1 MVTELRLLAVPAII
15 IAVAYRAFGTALL
28 LFVAAGVS
36 DGLDGWLARRT
47 GGGGAAHSLDAA
59 PDSPHP
65 SATRAQV
72 AARSLAAADRPQGQS
87 RLGEYLDPIAD
98 KALVSSLFIALA
110 VVGAFPWLLTI
121 IVITRDLSILIAAL
135 WIYWTTGFRDFRPT
149 MVGKVNT
156 VIEIATIGLAL
167 FNRVYGWTASVWLE
181 HLGWVL
187 VFCFAYGSGIHYAF
201 TCAHRYHAAQAD
213 RRPRAA

>member
-15 IAVAYRAFGTALL
+15 VAVAYRAFGTALL
-28 LFVAAGVS
+28 LFIAAGFS
-36 DGLDGWLARRT
+36 DGVDGWLARRT
-47 GGGGAAHSLDAA
+47 ARLA
-59 PDSPHP
+59 P
-65 SATRAQV
+65 
-72 AARSLAAADRPQGQS
+72 ADRPPVQS

-110 VVGAFPWLLTI
+110 VVGVFPWLLTI
-121 IVITRDLSILIAAL
+121 VVITRDLSILIAAL

-167 FNRVYGWTASVWLE
+167 FNRGYGWAASVWLE

-187 VFCFAYGSGIHYAF
+187 VFGFAYGSGIHYAF
-201 TCAHRYHAAQAD
+201 TCAHRYHAARAAQ
-213 RRPRAA
+213 RPRAA